1 VLAMQHTIKA
11 SVYGKVQGVGYRL
24 FCKKTAKE
32 LGLTGYALNLPDGR
46 VEVLVTGSEL
56 ALEQMVDALNKGP
69 RFSVVAGVDVE
80 PCPIENLTG
89 FMTG

>member
-1 VLAMQHTIKA
+1 MQHTIKA

-24 FCKKTAKE
+24 FCKKAAKE

-46 VEVLVTGSEL
+46 VEVLVTGTEA

-80 PCPIENLTG
+80 PHPVENLTG